1 MKIRSL
7 SQDKQHWLEH
17 LNSLEQLVDAQLLPS
32 TFKQE
37 LDALRSS
44 IAQFNLN
51 IPLIGKFS
59 AGKSTLINAWLNSE
73 MQSVDLLPCTDI
85 ATEFHYTDKPEDEK
99 MVVHYATETKTLP
112 LSDYAQFKQQADNH
126 RHAALKVSL
135 FVHNAALAKYPEL
148 VIVDAPGLG
157 ANNDA
162 HYQAIVNYIGESA
175 AFILC
180 VTRLNQ
186 VGVEE
191 LTFVQRLRSLG
202 QDFSLLVC
210 QEDLNNPSEREAI
223 RQTLAAQASVDEHQ
237 LVRGCSAKTGDVAGF
252 DAILAHFYAQQGQL
266 FYNKFSP
273 LVYQLAQQAKGLIEQ
288 RLARDMTQEQL
299 KLEQTKLEQGMTQI
313 NSYWQQEQNQLQ
325 QDISGHLAR
334 HVQSQVVSYLHS
346 RHSNYVE
353 QVLQGASVQSLIQAD
368 TQNALSLTLA
378 SQLTPRLTQS
388 AQKLGHLLTETFSD
402 GFLDIRLHDLRP
414 QDNNNPEQ
422 QGKFSGFVDTV
433 APIAMMFASKYPQ
446 LAVVVGV
453 VKVLAALFDNQ
464 ANQEAQRR
472 QQAESVVAQAIGS
485 IAEQIPT
492 QIQQILQ
499 QQAQRFMDKMREH
512 VETQLKSMQENL
524 QQLSQ
529 QIAANQSERDK
540 IVNRLEQALAQ
551 IDTLLTTQEAAA

>member
-422 QGKFSGFVDTV
+422 QGKFSGFVDAV

-446 LAVVVGV
+446 LAAVVGV

>member
-1 MKIRSL
+1 MNTRSL
-7 SQDKQHWLEH
+7 SHHKQQWLEN
-17 LNSLEQLVDAQLLPS
+17 LNSLSQLVDEQLLPS

-37 LDALRSS
+37 LDALKNA
-44 IAQFNLN
+44 ITEFNLN

-73 MQSVDLLPCTDI
+73 MQRVDLLPCTDI
-85 ATEFHYTDKPEDEK
+85 ATEFHYISQPEDEK
-99 MVVHYATETKTLP
+99 MVVHYAAETQTRP
-112 LSDYAQFKQQADNH
+112 LSDYAQFKQQSDEHQNT
-126 RHAALKVSL
+126 ALKVSL
-135 FVHNAALAKYPEL
+135 FVHNPALAKYPEL

-157 ANNDA
+157 ANDDA
-162 HYQAIVNYIGESA
+162 HYQAIMNYIGESA

-191 LTFVQRLRSLG
+191 LNFIQRLRSLG

-210 QEDLNNPSEREAI
+210 QEDLNNPSERETI
-223 RQTLAAQASVDEHQ
+223 RQTLATQAGVEDNQ
-237 LVRGCSAKTGDVAGF
+237 LVRGCSAKMGDVAGF

-266 FYNKFSP
+266 FYNKFSA
-273 LVYQLAQQAKGLIEQ
+273 LVYQLSRQAKGLIEQ

-299 KLEQTKLEQGMTQI
+299 KLEQTKLEQGMAQI
-313 NSYWQQEQNQLQ
+313 NGYWQQEQNQLQ
-325 QDISGHLAR
+325 QDITGHLAR
-334 HVQSQVVSYLHS
+334 NVQGQVMSYLHS
-346 RHSNYVE
+346 RHNNYVE

-368 TQNALSLTLA
+368 TQNALSLSLE

-388 AQKLGHLLTETFSD
+388 AQKLGHLLTETFNG
-402 GFLDIRLHDLRP
+402 GFLDIRLQDLRP
-414 QDNNNPEQ
+414 QENNTDQ
-422 QGKFSGFVDTV
+422 QGKFSGFVDAIT
-433 APIAMMFASKYPQ
+433 PIAMMFATKYPP
-446 LAVVVGV
+446 LAVVVGA

-464 ANQEAQRR
+464 ANKEAQRR

-499 QQAQRFMDKMREH
+499 QQAQHFMDKMREH
-512 VETQLKSMQENL
+512 VESQLNGMQENL

-529 QIAANQSERDK
+529 QIAANQLERDK
-540 IVNRLEQALAQ
+540 IINSLEQALVQ
-551 IDTLLTTQEAAA
+551 IDQLLSTQGAQA

>member
-1 MKIRSL
+1 MNVRSL
-7 SQDKQHWLEH
+7 SQDKQQWLKN
-17 LNSLEQLVDAQLLPS
+17 LNSLNQLVDAQLLPS

-37 LDALRSS
+37 LDALKNA
-44 IAQFNLN
+44 ITEFNLN

-59 AGKSTLINAWLNSE
+59 AGKSTLINAWLNNE

-85 ATEFHYTDKPEDEK
+85 ATEFHYTSQPEDEK
-99 MVVHYATETKTLP
+99 MVVHYATEAQTRP
-112 LSDYAQFKQQADNH
+112 LSDYAQFKQQADDHQNT
-126 RHAALKVSL
+126 ALKVSL
-135 FVHNAALAKYPEL
+135 FVHNPALAKYPEL

-157 ANNDA
+157 ANDDA

-191 LTFVQRLRSLG
+191 LNFVQRLRSLG

-223 RQTLAAQASVDEHQ
+223 RQTLATQAGVEDNQ

-273 LVYQLAQQAKGLIEQ
+273 LVYQLSQQAKGLIEQ

-299 KLEQTKLEQGMTQI
+299 KLEQTKLEQGMAQI

-325 QDISGHLAR
+325 QDITGHLAR
-334 HVQSQVVSYLHS
+334 NVQSQVMSYLHS

-353 QVLQGASVQSLIQAD
+353 QVIQGASVQALIQAD
-368 TQNALSLTLA
+368 TQNALSLTLE

-388 AQKLGHLLTETFSD
+388 AQKLGHLLTETFND

-414 QDNNNPEQ
+414 QDNNNTEQ
-422 QGKFSGFVDTV
+422 QGKFSGFVDTI
-433 APIAMMFASKYPQ
+433 APIAMMFATKYPQ

-453 VKVLAALFDNQ
+453 VKVLASLFDNQ

-492 QIQQILQ
+492 QVQQILQ
-499 QQAQRFMDKMREH
+499 QQAQRFMSKMREH
-512 VETQLKSMQENL
+512 VETQLTGMQENL

-529 QIAANQSERDK
+529 QITANQSERDK
-540 IVNRLEQALAQ
+540 IVTSLEQALAQ
-551 IDTLLTTQEAAA
+551 IDQLLSTQGAQA